1 MQVTFEGRT
10 LDVCAS
16 RRTNRAGA
24 VSFVPV
30 TPVRPVRRITMIDGK
45 LALAPIVAGSIW
57 RSWLTRRPVSR
68 WVYRDF
74 GEPV

>member
-1 MQVTFEGRT
+1 M
-10 LDVCAS
+10 
-16 RRTNRAGA
+16 
-24 VSFVPV
+24 SFVPV